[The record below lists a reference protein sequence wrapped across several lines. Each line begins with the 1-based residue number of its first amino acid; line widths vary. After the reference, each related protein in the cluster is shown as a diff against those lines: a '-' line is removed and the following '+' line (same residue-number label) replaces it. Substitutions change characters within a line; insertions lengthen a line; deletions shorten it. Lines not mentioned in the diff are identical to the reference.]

1 MNGIGVSHYR
11 AAWSLSENHGL
22 ITLILVDGNEEI
34 VAGLSAETFH
44 AIVDIL
50 RNEGPVYWV
59 PSARMITTLSE
70 TIGEGEKK

>member
-1 MNGIGVSHYR
+1 MEMNGISVSHYR
-11 AAWSLSENHGL
+11 AAWSLNDNHGL
-22 ITLILVDGNEEI
+22 ITLILADGNEEI

-59 PSARMITTLSE
+59 PSARLITTLSE
-70 TIGEGEKK
+70 SIGEGE